1 MPLDANIILQSGNP
15 TTQQMS
21 PAQAI
26 SLKQMANQM
35 QLQNQQQQQKNAI
48 AALSAQPD
56 SIDTSTGLPSA
67 QYAAKAFQISPEFG
81 MKVQQQRTVG
91 LNALSAENIRRE
103 QMTEKQVKLQK
114 ELDTSYVNAYDQQFK
129 RNGGNKEDATN
140 FAKRARLDFIDD
152 NERSGMTTAV
162 GFTPD
167 QIAKARSNFPDIEQ
181 VRARVTPIAK
191 PAELL
196 AEKRIEQTD
205 RRLDDQEKEAAK
217 RDALSEKRFNA
228 TMANRGSGSASGGFE
243 GKNGEIL
250 ASLAEKG
257 VSLPAGF
264 RSKQQQ
270 LGLLNALSKRNPDL
284 TADQIADKIK
294 SGQIDLAN
302 LKVEGRTAANIA
314 GKISYASN
322 EIEQTIPL
330 VREASA
336 KLPRGE
342 FLPYNKLK
350 QMGEKEFSNPDLAE
364 FRMYMTS
371 LSNAYDMLAARG
383 GTDAEKRAENR
394 KNFDTATSPEAL
406 EGVMRAIQKEAQA
419 SGTAAAKSVD
429 VTHKGG
435 SGTAPPAALDH
446 LKTHPE
452 LKDAFKAKYG
462 YLPIGGD
469 GSGGGGGSKPVGL
482 IKEGNIDIHHRPVV
496 HNQDGSISTVKSMI
510 SGFEENGKEYYY
522 VFPRVVGDKVL
533 SEDEAIDHFRKS
545 HEFLG
550 KFDTVKNADKFAQK
564 LHEQQASE
572 YLK

>member
-15 TTQQMS
+15 TTQPMS

-196 AEKRIEQTD
+196 AEKRIEQAD

-217 RDALSEKRFNA
+217 RDALSERRFNA
-228 TMANRGSGSASGGFE
+228 TMARQRNADGAAAPSGVDYN
-243 GKNGEIL
+243 KTGEEFL
-250 ASLAEKG
+250 T
-257 VSLPAGF
+257 SLPASQRMIVKKIANYEIDPKTLSTKGGHREQLLELASQYDPTF
-264 RSKQQQ
+264 DQKNYNTQSSAINKFATGTQGNVTRSLNVAIEHIETARRLGDALQNGNMQVFNKMAQEFAKQTGSPTPTNFDSVKNI
-270 LGLLNALSKRNPDL
+270 L
-284 TADQIADKIK
+284 ADEIVKGVVGGPGSAEDRASMADKIK
-294 SGQIDLAN
+294 NS
-302 LKVEGRTAANIA
+302 
-314 GKISYASN
+314 ASP
-322 EIEQTIPL
+322 Q
-330 VREASA
+330 
-336 KLPRGE
+336 
-342 FLPYNKLK
+342 
-350 QMGEKEFSNPDLAE
+350 Q
-364 FRMYMTS
+364 
-371 LSNAYDMLAARG
+371 LSQQ
-383 GTDAEKRAENR
+383 
-394 KNFDTATSPEAL
+394 FDTLTEMLGGQLRGLGKQYEGATGRKDFREKYLTGKA
-406 EGVMRAIQKEAQA
+406 KEAF
-419 SGTAAAKSVD
+419 AKSEAEA
-429 VTHKGG
+429 GG
-435 SGTAPPAALDH
+435 GKQPAPQAAIDH
-446 LKTHPE
+446 LKANPG

-462 YLPIGGD
+462 YLP
-469 GSGGGGGSKPVGL
+469 
-482 IKEGNIDIHHRPVV
+482 
-496 HNQDGSISTVKSMI
+496 
-510 SGFEENGKEYYY
+510 
-522 VFPRVVGDKVL
+522 
-533 SEDEAIDHFRKS
+533 
-545 HEFLG
+545 
-550 KFDTVKNADKFAQK
+550 
-564 LHEQQASE
+564 
-572 YLK
+572 